1 MVEEE
6 SSGGEFSEDEF
17 DPIEADYANESEP
30 SRIPDEFESHNEKYE
45 NIPMMV
51 RLAPEGAEADA
62 EYDVPEL
69 NESFEK
75 EEKVDLDISLESS
88 RLADMS
94 SDSLMVVR
102 TVDTSF
108 DRDSME
114 SVEQEDEVEER
125 KSVIESQE
133 GRTIILSPGMALIRY
148 TFTAFFLKFPPLPL
162 SFALSLFTAPRE
174 AEREEAGRVSISSSS
189 WLQVGG
195 GVDQRVQRVHV
206 VQEEVNGEEEKKE
219 EVEEVEEPVKPPR
232 LKKLAR
238 QQSKQELLRAK
249 GFGQVEKIK
258 SYPATTIFN
267 AIFANL
273 LRSV

>member
-1 MVEEE
+1 MGR
-6 SSGGEFSEDEF
+6 SG
-17 DPIEADYANESEP
+17 A
-30 SRIPDEFESHNEKYE
+30 
-45 NIPMMV
+45 
-51 RLAPEGAEADA
+51 
-62 EYDVPEL
+62 
-69 NESFEK
+69 
-75 EEKVDLDISLESS
+75 
-88 RLADMS
+88 
-94 SDSLMVVR
+94 
-102 TVDTSF
+102 
-108 DRDSME
+108 
-114 SVEQEDEVEER
+114 EVEER